1 MARFLCTYLDQS
13 EKKRRSF
20 VEAFHQQEAR
30 ELLVAQG
37 AQILDIRK
45 ARERTVQPLT
55 FADCGRIL
63 RLAFGWGSENKQ
75 L

>member
-45 ARERTVQPLT
+45 ARERNY
-55 FADCGRIL
+55 RIST
-63 RLAFGWGSENKQ
+63 A
-75 L
+75 

>member
-20 VEAFHQQEAR
+20 VEAFHQREAR

-37 AQILDIRK
+37 ARI
-45 ARERTVQPLT
+45 LT
-55 FADCGRIL
+55 FERCERETTV
-63 RLAFGWGSENKQ
+63 SQ
-75 L
+75 LQSWLFLLSN